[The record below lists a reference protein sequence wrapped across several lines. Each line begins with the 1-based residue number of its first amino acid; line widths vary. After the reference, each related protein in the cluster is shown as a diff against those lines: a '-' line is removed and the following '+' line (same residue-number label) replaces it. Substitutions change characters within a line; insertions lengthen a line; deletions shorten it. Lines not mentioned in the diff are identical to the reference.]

1 MQYSQ
6 FCPVSKA
13 AEILGERWSIMI
25 IRELLMGG
33 RRFGELQ
40 RGLGFISPALLT
52 SRLKSFEEQGLVVRR
67 KMQGGKGFEY
77 FPTAACEQLRPIII
91 ALGEWGMCWAREHLL
106 EEDYDPELLL
116 LYLERSVDAD
126 QLPGNSTVIRFEF
139 TDLDSQ
145 PLWWIVVEPDRTD
158 VCLKDPGKEVDIF
171 FKTTVKTMADVWMGD
186 RTYREAKASGDLDL
200 QGPPALT
207 RNVSSWLRPS
217 VFADAPRS
225 DVA

>member
-25 IRELLMGG
+25 IRELLMGA
-33 RRFGELQ
+33 RRFGEFQ

-52 SRLKSFEEQGLVVRR
+52 TRLKSFEEQGLVVRR

-91 ALGEWGMCWAREHLL
+91 ALGEWGICWAREHLL

-116 LYLERSVDAD
+116 LYLERSVDAG

-145 PLWWIVVEPDRTD
+145 PLWWIVVEPGRTD

-186 RTYREAKASGDLDL
+186 RTYREAKAAGDLDM

-207 RNVSSWLRPS
+207 RNVTAWLKPS
-217 VFADAPRS
+217 VFAEAPRTV
-225 DVA
+225 VA

>member
-25 IRELLMGG
+25 IRELLMGA
-33 RRFGELQ
+33 RRFGEFQ

-52 SRLKSFEEQGLVVRR
+52 TRLKSFEDQGLVVRR
-67 KMQGGKGFEY
+67 KIQGGKGFEY
-77 FPTAACEQLRPIII
+77 FPTDACEQLRPIII

-116 LYLERSVDAD
+116 LYLERSIDAD
-126 QLPGNSTVIRFEF
+126 KLPGNSTVIRFEF
-139 TDLDSQ
+139 TDLESQ
-145 PLWWIVVEPDRTD
+145 PLWWLVVEPGRTD

-186 RTYREAKASGDLDL
+186 RTYREAKAAGELDM
-200 QGPPALT
+200 QGPPSLT
-207 RNVSSWLRPS
+207 RNVSAWLKPS
-217 VFADAPRS
+217 VFAEAPRNK
-225 DVA
+225 VA

>member
-25 IRELLMGG
+25 IRELLMGA
-33 RRFGELQ
+33 RRFGEFQ

-52 SRLKSFEEQGLVVRR
+52 TRLKSFEEQGLVVRR

-91 ALGEWGMCWAREHLL
+91 ALGEWGICWAREHLL

-145 PLWWIVVEPDRTD
+145 PLWWIVVEPGRTD
-158 VCLKDPGKEVDIF
+158 VCLKDPGKEVDIY

-186 RTYREAKASGDLDL
+186 RTYREAKAAGELDM

-207 RNVSSWLRPS
+207 RNVTAWLKPS
-217 VFADAPRS
+217 IFAEAPRTV
-225 DVA
+225 VA

>member
-6 FCPVSKA
+6 FCPVAKA

-52 SRLKSFEEQGLVVRR
+52 SRLKAFEVQGLVVRR
-67 KMQGGKGFEY
+67 KISGGKGFEY
-77 FPTAACEQLRPIII
+77 FPTDACEQLRPIIVS
-91 ALGEWGMCWAREHLL
+91 LGEWGMCWAREHLL

-116 LYLERSVDAD
+116 LYLERSVDAEK
-126 QLPGNSTVIRFEF
+126 LPGNAAVIRFEF
-139 TDLDSQ
+139 TDLESQ
-145 PLWWIVVEPDRTD
+145 PLWWIVVEPNRTD
-158 VCLKDPGKEVDIF
+158 VCLKDPGKDVDIF

-186 RTYREAKASGDLDL
+186 RTYREAKSAGELDV

-207 RNVSSWLRPS
+207 RNVSTWLRPS
-217 VFADAPRS
+217 VFADAPRN
-225 DVA
+225 VA

>member
-25 IRELLMGG
+25 IRELLMGA
-33 RRFGELQ
+33 RRFGEFQ

-52 SRLKSFEEQGLVVRR
+52 TRLKSFEEQGLVVRR

-158 VCLKDPGKEVDIF
+158 VCLKDPGKEVDIY

-186 RTYREAKASGDLDL
+186 RTYREAKAAGDLDM

-207 RNVSSWLRPS
+207 RNVTAWLKPS
-217 VFADAPRS
+217 VFAEAPRTV
-225 DVA
+225 VA

>member
-25 IRELLMGG
+25 IRELLMGA
-33 RRFGELQ
+33 RRFGEFQ

-52 SRLKSFEEQGLVVRR
+52 TRLKSFEEQGLVVRR

-91 ALGEWGMCWAREHLL
+91 ALGEWGICWAREHLL

-158 VCLKDPGKEVDIF
+158 VCLKDPGKEVDIY

-186 RTYREAKASGDLDL
+186 RTYREAKAAGELDM

-207 RNVSSWLRPS
+207 RNVTAWLKPS
-217 VFADAPRS
+217 IFAEAPRTV
-225 DVA
+225 VA